1 VADEAEIYLTPFPGI
16 PDDQINSFGLTLVP
30 NPTGGIVI
38 LNLTGLNGFE
48 TTVTVNTL
56 QGKFVYHDLI
66 GAGSLT
72 ANRILD
78 LSGFPAGI
86 YLVRVHSQLGTL
98 VQKLILM

>member
-1 VADEAEIYLTPFPGI
+1 
-16 PDDQINSFGLTLVP
+16 
-30 NPTGGIVI
+30 
-38 LNLTGLNGFE
+38 
-48 TTVTVNTL
+48 VNTL